1 MKSGPD
7 QPDHAGRAVKLRQ
20 KAEAILR
27 DQASQPPPDDQI
39 ALSAEDLRELHA
51 HRIKLEME
59 NMELSAA
66 LAIDDV
72 RRPLHEL
79 RVHQIELELQNEEL
93 HTAHD
98 ELEAVKA
105 RYYDLYNQAPVGYV
119 TISKPGLILEA
130 NLAAAALLGTDR
142 DALVTQPLVRFIH
155 KADQDAYHLYHRQVF
170 KTGPHLERELRLV
183 RADGGYAW
191 VHLASSSAREHN
203 GKPVCRMVI
212 SDISKRK
219 QVEEQ
224 LQRVVAE
231 KDKLFAIIAHDLRSP
246 LIGFVGVARLLANN
260 GAEWSPDKLQNV
272 FLSMKDSSET
282 LFYLLENLLEWST
295 LQRGE
300 LKYEP
305 VELDGED
312 LVKDNK
318 VLAQTLAYQKSVT
331 LQCEVPRGLKVF
343 ADRNMLN
350 TVLRNLIS
358 NAVKFSNP
366 GGNVTIAA
374 KQGTD
379 TVTIS
384 VRDNGIG
391 MDQDVIDHIFSID
404 HKTSH
409 PGTRGEKGF
418 GLGLSLCKEF
428 VEKLGGQIRVESHP
442 GQGSKFSVTLPLSES
457 VSKWK
462 SKSK

>member
-1 MKSGPD
+1 M
-7 QPDHAGRAVKLRQ
+7 RQ

-27 DQASQPPPDDQI
+27 KQASPSPPDDQG
-39 ALSAEDLRELHA
+39 ALSVEEYLREQHVQ
-51 HRIKLEME
+51 RIKLEME
-59 NMELSAA
+59 NLELAAA
-66 LAIDDV
+66 LSTDDV
-72 RRPLHEL
+72 CRTLHEL

-93 HTAHD
+93 RTAHD

-105 RYYDLYNQAPVGYV
+105 RYYGLYNLAPVGYV

-155 KADQDAYHLYHRQVF
+155 IADQDAYHLYHKQVL
-170 KTGPHLERELRLV
+170 KSDKPQERELRLV
-183 RADGGYAW
+183 QAEGYSW
-191 VHLASSSAREHN
+191 VHLASTRARDDN

-212 SDISKRK
+212 NDISRRK
-219 QVEEQ
+219 QAEEQ
-224 LQRVVAE
+224 FQRVVAE

-246 LIGFVGVARLLANN
+246 LVGFVGVARLLAGN
-260 GAEWSPDKLQNV
+260 GAEWPPDKLQNV
-272 FLSMKDSSET
+272 FLSMKESAET
-282 LFYLLENLLEWST
+282 LFYLLENLLEWSS

-305 VELDGED
+305 VDLDGED

-318 VLAQTLAYQKSVT
+318 ALAQTLAYQKSVA
-331 LQCEVPRGLKVF
+331 LRCHVPRGLKVF

-374 KQGTD
+374 KQD
-379 TVTIS
+379 DDMVTIS

-391 MDQDVIDHIFSID
+391 MPQEVMDNIFSIG

-409 PGTRGEKGF
+409 LGTRGEKGF
-418 GLGLSLCKEF
+418 GLGLNLCKEF
-428 VEKLGGQIRVESHP
+428 VEKLGGQIRVESIP
-442 GQGSKFSVTLPLSES
+442 GQGSTFSFTLPARVE
-457 VSKWK
+457 
-462 SKSK
+462 